1 MDYGRTCTRGTG
13 RGLSMRIGGVI
24 WVDRSLREDAIKFSA
39 WGEMSLKG
47 DGSWKWGWEG
57 ASNVNELS

>member
-1 MDYGRTCTRGTG
+1 MRTE
-13 RGLSMRIGGVI
+13 GVI

-47 DGSWKWGWEG
+47 DGSWKCGVGG